1 MDQGSRSEVPRTKEG
16 GEVQVDSLKVAVM
29 AVGAVVI
36 ACGALVLFMKLVG

>member
-1 MDQGSRSEVPRTKEG
+1 MHRTKED

-29 AVGAVVI
+29 AVAAVVI